1 MKTNTIVFGL
11 LLALA
16 LPSVAAEIP
25 DRPEKLTFPKLTYE
39 PPNGAEYRV
48 PLKSGPVA
56 FVVPN
61 RELPLVSISILVRT
75 GKYNE
80 PKGKEGLAAMTGY
93 LLSKGGTQNRSAEEL
108 EERLAFLAAGLTS
121 SVGDTSGSVGVN
133 LLSKDLDEGLT
144 MLREVLTA
152 PQFQKDRI
160 DLYKTQQLQA
170 MKQRNDDSRNIE
182 RRELVRLAYG
192 DRFFRSQVTTKASI
206 ESINE
211 ADLRGFHQAWFHP
224 RNFVVAV
231 SGDFDRKTMVAK
243 LEALFAK
250 WPYRAQAAKPVPTD
264 KQFAKPGVY
273 LVDKE
278 VNQGRVDIML
288 PGILRDNPDYYAVQ
302 VMNDI
307 LGGGGFTSRI
317 TNRVRSDEGLAYSA
331 YSYCPGGTYFPRTF
345 VAGYQSKSRT
355 VLYAAQIVLE
365 EMRKI
370 TQEQVTDKEIE
381 TAKASYI
388 QTFPQ
393 AFETKTAV
401 ASTFASEEFTGRL
414 AKNPAYY
421 KSFRAKIAAVTKD
434 DIQRVAA
441 KYLTPDKV
449 AILVVGNKEEIL
461 KGHPDHPV
469 TVKSLTSGGL
479 KEVPLRDPYTL
490 KPLK

>member
-1 MKTNTIVFGL
+1 MKNLFVIFLVFSVGL
-11 LLALA
+11 SVFAA
-16 LPSVAAEIP
+16 DIPS
-25 DRPEKLTFPKLTYE
+25 RPEKLKFPELKYE
-39 PPNGAEYRV
+39 PPKGSDYRV
-48 PLKSGPVA
+48 ELKSGPVA

-61 RELPLVSISILVRT
+61 RELPLISISILVRT

-93 LLSKGGTQNRSAEEL
+93 LLSKGGTKSHSAEAL
-108 EERLAFLAAGLTS
+108 EERLAFLAAGLS
-121 SVGDTSGSVGVN
+121 SNIGDTSGSVGVN
-133 LLSKDLDEGLT
+133 LLSKDLEEGLAI
-144 MLREVLTA
+144 LREVLTV
-152 PQFQKDRI
+152 PRFQRDRF
-160 DLYKTQQLQA
+160 DLYKTQQIQS

-192 DRFFRSQVTTKASI
+192 DHFFRSQSPTKASI
-206 ESINE
+206 DSITVS
-211 ADLRGFHQAWFHP
+211 DLRSFHRDWFHP
-224 RNFVVAV
+224 GNFVVSV
-231 SGDFDRKTMVAK
+231 SGDFDRKEMVLK
-243 LEALFAK
+243 LEKLFSDWSPK
-250 WPYRAQAAKPVPTD
+250 GKTAKPVPTN
-264 KQFAKPGVY
+264 KKFAKAGIY
-273 LVDKE
+273 IVDKE

-288 PGILRDNPDYYAVQ
+288 PGIMRDNPDYYAVQ

-370 TQEQVTDKEIE
+370 TQEEVTDKEIE

-393 AFETKTAV
+393 AFETKGAI

-414 AKNPAYY
+414 SNNPNYFDN
-421 KSFRAKIAAVTKD
+421 FRSKIRAVTKAD
-434 DIQRVAA
+434 VQRVAG

-449 AILVVGNKEEIL
+449 AILIIGDKEEIL
-461 KGHPDHPV
+461 KGHPDHLV
-469 TVKSLTSGGL
+469 SVDSLTSGGV
-479 KEVPLRDPYTL
+479 KDIPMRDPFTL
-490 KPLK
+490 QPLK

>member
-1 MKTNTIVFGL
+1 MKYLFAIFLVFSLGL
-11 LLALA
+11 SAFA
-16 LPSVAAEIP
+16 VDIPS
-25 DRPEKLTFPKLTYE
+25 RPEKLKFPELKYE
-39 PPNGAEYRV
+39 PPKGSDYRV
-48 PLKSGPVA
+48 ELKSGPVA

-61 RELPLVSISILVRT
+61 RELPLISISILVRT

-93 LLSKGGTQNRSAEEL
+93 LLSKGGTKSHSAEAL
-108 EERLAFLAAGLTS
+108 EERLAFLAAGLS
-121 SVGDTSGSVGVN
+121 SNIGDTSGSVGVN
-133 LLSKDLDEGLT
+133 LLSKDLEEGLAI
-144 MLREVLTA
+144 LREVLTV
-152 PQFQKDRI
+152 PRFQRDRF
-160 DLYKTQQLQA
+160 DLYKTQQIQS

-192 DRFFRSQVTTKASI
+192 EHFFRSQSPTKASI
-206 ESINE
+206 DSITES
-211 ADLRGFHQAWFHP
+211 DLRSFHRDWFHP
-224 RNFVVAV
+224 DNFVVSV
-231 SGDFDRKTMVAK
+231 SGDFDRKEMVLK
-243 LEALFAK
+243 LEKLFSDWSPK
-250 WPYRAQAAKPVPTD
+250 GKTAKPVPTN
-264 KQFAKPGVY
+264 KKFAKAGIY
-273 LVDKE
+273 IVDKE

-288 PGILRDNPDYYAVQ
+288 PGIMRDNPDYYAVQ

-370 TQEQVTDKEIE
+370 TQEEVTDKEIE

-393 AFETKTAV
+393 AFETKGAV

-414 AKNPAYY
+414 SNNPNYFEN
-421 KSFRAKIAAVTKD
+421 FRSKIRAVTKAD
-434 DIQRVAA
+434 VQRVAG
-441 KYLTPDKV
+441 KYLKPDKV
-449 AILVVGNKEEIL
+449 AILIIGDKEEIL
-461 KGHPDHPV
+461 KGHPDHLV
-469 TVKSLTSGGL
+469 NVDSLTSGGV
-479 KEVPLRDPYTL
+479 KDIPMRDPFTL
-490 KPLK
+490 QPLK

>member
-1 MKTNTIVFGL
+1 MKNLFVIFLVFSVGL
-11 LLALA
+11 SVFAA
-16 LPSVAAEIP
+16 DIPS
-25 DRPEKLTFPKLTYE
+25 RPEKLKFPALKYE
-39 PPNGAEYRV
+39 PPKGSDYRV
-48 PLKSGPVA
+48 ELKSGPVA

-61 RELPLVSISILVRT
+61 RELPLISISILVRT

-93 LLSKGGTQNRSAEEL
+93 LLSKGGTKSHSAEAL
-108 EERLAFLAAGLTS
+108 EERLAFLAAGLS
-121 SVGDTSGSVGVN
+121 SNIGDTSGSVGVN
-133 LLSKDLDEGLT
+133 LLSKDLEEGLAI
-144 MLREVLTA
+144 LREVLTV
-152 PQFQKDRI
+152 PRFQRDRF
-160 DLYKTQQLQA
+160 DLYKTQQIQS

-192 DRFFRSQVTTKASI
+192 DHFFRSQSPTKASI
-206 ESINE
+206 DSITVS
-211 ADLRGFHQAWFHP
+211 DLRSFHRDWFHP
-224 RNFVVAV
+224 GNFVVSV
-231 SGDFDRKTMVAK
+231 SGDFDRKEMVLK
-243 LEALFAK
+243 LEKLFSDWSPK
-250 WPYRAQAAKPVPTD
+250 GKTAKPVPTN
-264 KQFAKPGVY
+264 KKFAKAGIY
-273 LVDKE
+273 IVDKE

-288 PGILRDNPDYYAVQ
+288 PGIMRDNPDYYAVQ

-370 TQEQVTDKEIE
+370 TQEEVTDKEIE

-393 AFETKTAV
+393 AFETKGAI

-414 AKNPAYY
+414 SNNPNYFDN
-421 KSFRAKIAAVTKD
+421 FRSKIRAVTKAD
-434 DIQRVAA
+434 VQRVAG

-449 AILVVGNKEEIL
+449 AILIIGDKEEIL
-461 KGHPDHPV
+461 KGHPDHLV
-469 TVKSLTSGGL
+469 SVDSLTSGGV
-479 KEVPLRDPYTL
+479 KDIPMRDPFTL
-490 KPLK
+490 QPLK

>member
-1 MKTNTIVFGL
+1 MKNLFVIFLVFSVGL
-11 LLALA
+11 SVFAA
-16 LPSVAAEIP
+16 DIPS
-25 DRPEKLTFPKLTYE
+25 RPEKLKFPALKYE
-39 PPNGAEYRV
+39 PPKGSDYRV
-48 PLKSGPVA
+48 ELKSGPVA

-61 RELPLVSISILVRT
+61 RELPLISISILVRT

-93 LLSKGGTQNRSAEEL
+93 LLSKGGTKSHSAEAL
-108 EERLAFLAAGLTS
+108 EERLAFLAAGLS
-121 SVGDTSGSVGVN
+121 SNIGDTSGSVGVN
-133 LLSKDLDEGLT
+133 LLSKDLDEGLAI
-144 MLREVLTA
+144 LREVLTV
-152 PQFQKDRI
+152 PRFQKDRF
-160 DLYKTQQLQA
+160 DLYKTQQIQS

-192 DRFFRSQVTTKASI
+192 DHFFRSQSPTKASI
-206 ESINE
+206 DSITVS
-211 ADLRGFHQAWFHP
+211 DLRSFHRDWFHP
-224 RNFVVAV
+224 GNFVVSV
-231 SGDFDRKTMVAK
+231 SGDFDRKEMVLK
-243 LEALFAK
+243 LEKLFSDWSPK
-250 WPYRAQAAKPVPTD
+250 GKTAKPVPTN
-264 KQFAKPGVY
+264 KKFAKAGIY
-273 LVDKE
+273 IVDKE

-288 PGILRDNPDYYAVQ
+288 PGIMRDNPDYYAVQ

-370 TQEQVTDKEIE
+370 TQEEVTDKEIE

-393 AFETKTAV
+393 AFETKGAI

-414 AKNPAYY
+414 SNNPNYFDN
-421 KSFRAKIAAVTKD
+421 FRSKIRAVTKAD
-434 DIQRVAA
+434 VQRVAG

-449 AILVVGNKEEIL
+449 AILIIGDKEEIL
-461 KGHPDHPV
+461 KGHPDHLV
-469 TVKSLTSGGL
+469 SVDSLASGGV
-479 KEVPLRDPYTL
+479 KDIPMRDPFTL
-490 KPLK
+490 QPLK

>member
-1 MKTNTIVFGL
+1 MNNKTIIFGW
-11 LLALA
+11 LLALV
-16 LPSVAAEIP
+16 LPGVAAKIP
-25 DRPEKLTFPKLTYE
+25 ERPEQLKFPKLTYA
-39 PPNGAEYRV
+39 PPTGKEYRV

-75 GKYNE
+75 GKFNE

-93 LLSKGGTQNRSAEEL
+93 LLSKGGTKNHSAEEL
-108 EERLAFLAAGLTS
+108 EERLAFLAAGLSS

-133 LLSKDLDEGLT
+133 LLSKDLDEGLA
-144 MLREVLTA
+144 MLREVLTV
-152 PQFQKDRI
+152 PRFQKDRM
-160 DLYKTQQLQA
+160 DLYKTQQIQA

-182 RRELVRLAYG
+182 RRELIRLAYG
-192 DRFFRSQVTTKASI
+192 DHFFRSQVTTKASI
-206 ESINE
+206 ESITE
-211 ADLRGFHQAWFHP
+211 ADLRAFHQAWFHP

-231 SGDFDRKTMVAK
+231 SGDFDRQAMVAK
-243 LEALFAK
+243 LERLFAK
-250 WPYRAQAAKPVPTD
+250 WPYQGQAAKPVPTN

-345 VAGYQSKSRT
+345 VAGYQSKSGT

-401 ASTFASEEFTGRL
+401 AGTFASEEFTGRL
-414 AKNPAYY
+414 AKDPAYY
-421 KSFRAKIAAVTKD
+421 KNFRDKIAAVTKE

-449 AILVVGNKEEIL
+449 AILVVGNKKEIL

-469 TVKSLTSGGL
+469 TIESLTPGGL
-479 KEVPLRDPYTL
+479 KDVPLRDPYTL

>member
-1 MKTNTIVFGL
+1 MKNLFVIFLVFSVGL
-11 LLALA
+11 SVFAA
-16 LPSVAAEIP
+16 DIPS
-25 DRPEKLTFPKLTYE
+25 RPEKLKFPELKYE
-39 PPNGAEYRV
+39 PPKGSDYRV
-48 PLKSGPVA
+48 ELKSGPVA

-61 RELPLVSISILVRT
+61 RELPLISISILVRT

-93 LLSKGGTQNRSAEEL
+93 LLSKGGTKSHSAEAL
-108 EERLAFLAAGLTS
+108 EERLAFLAAGLS
-121 SVGDTSGSVGVN
+121 SNIGDTSGSVGVN
-133 LLSKDLDEGLT
+133 LLSKDLDEGLAI
-144 MLREVLTA
+144 LREVLTV
-152 PQFQKDRI
+152 PRFQRDRF
-160 DLYKTQQLQA
+160 DLYKTQQIQS

-192 DRFFRSQVTTKASI
+192 DHFFRSQSPTKASI
-206 ESINE
+206 DSITVS
-211 ADLRGFHQAWFHP
+211 DLRSFHRDWFHP
-224 RNFVVAV
+224 GNFVVSV
-231 SGDFDRKTMVAK
+231 SGDFNRKEMVLK
-243 LEALFAK
+243 LEKLFSDWSPK
-250 WPYRAQAAKPVPTD
+250 GKTAKPVPTN
-264 KQFAKPGVY
+264 KKFAKAGIY
-273 LVDKE
+273 IVDKE

-288 PGILRDNPDYYAVQ
+288 PGIMRDNPDYYAVQ

-370 TQEQVTDKEIE
+370 TQEEVTDKEIE

-393 AFETKTAV
+393 AFETKGAI

-414 AKNPAYY
+414 SNNPNYFDN
-421 KSFRAKIAAVTKD
+421 FRSKIRAVTKAD
-434 DIQRVAA
+434 VQRVAG

-449 AILVVGNKEEIL
+449 AILIIGDKEEIL
-461 KGHPDHPV
+461 KGHPDHLV
-469 TVKSLTSGGL
+469 SVDSLTSGGV
-479 KEVPLRDPYTL
+479 KDIPMRDPFTL
-490 KPLK
+490 QPLK

>member
-1 MKTNTIVFGL
+1 MKNLFVIFLVFSVGL
-11 LLALA
+11 SVFAA
-16 LPSVAAEIP
+16 DIPS
-25 DRPEKLTFPKLTYE
+25 RPEKLKFPELKYE
-39 PPNGAEYRV
+39 PPKGSDYRV
-48 PLKSGPVA
+48 ELKSGPVA

-61 RELPLVSISILVRT
+61 RELPLISISILVRT

-93 LLSKGGTQNRSAEEL
+93 LLSKGGTKSHSAEAL
-108 EERLAFLAAGLTS
+108 EERLAFLAAGLS
-121 SVGDTSGSVGVN
+121 SNIGDTSGSVGVN
-133 LLSKDLDEGLT
+133 LLSKDLDEGLAI
-144 MLREVLTA
+144 LREVLTV
-152 PQFQKDRI
+152 PRFQRDRF
-160 DLYKTQQLQA
+160 DLYKTQQIQS

-192 DRFFRSQVTTKASI
+192 DHFFRSQSATKASI
-206 ESINE
+206 DSITES
-211 ADLRGFHQAWFHP
+211 DLRGFHRDWFHP
-224 RNFVVAV
+224 GNFVVSV
-231 SGDFDRKTMVAK
+231 SGDFDRKEMVLK
-243 LEALFAK
+243 LERLFSDWSPK
-250 WPYRAQAAKPVPTD
+250 GKTAKPVPTN
-264 KQFAKPGVY
+264 KKFAKAGIY
-273 LVDKE
+273 IVDKE

-288 PGILRDNPDYYAVQ
+288 PGIMRDNPDYYAVQ

-370 TQEQVTDKEIE
+370 TQEEVTDKEIE

-393 AFETKTAV
+393 SFETKGAV

-414 AKNPAYY
+414 SNNPNYFEN
-421 KSFRAKIAAVTKD
+421 FRSKIRAVTKAD
-434 DIQRVAA
+434 VQRVAG
-441 KYLTPDKV
+441 KYLKPDKV
-449 AILVVGNKEEIL
+449 AILIIGDKEEIL
-461 KGHPDHPV
+461 KGHPDHLV
-469 TVKSLTSGGL
+469 NVDSLTSGGV
-479 KEVPLRDPYTL
+479 KDIPMRDPFTL
-490 KPLK
+490 QPLK

>member
-1 MKTNTIVFGL
+1 MKHLFAIFLVFSLGL
-11 LLALA
+11 SAFA
-16 LPSVAAEIP
+16 VDIPS
-25 DRPEKLTFPKLTYE
+25 RPEKLKFPELKYE
-39 PPNGAEYRV
+39 PPKGSDYRV
-48 PLKSGPVA
+48 ELKSGPVA

-61 RELPLVSISILVRT
+61 RELPLISISILVRT

-93 LLSKGGTQNRSAEEL
+93 LLSKGGTKSHSAEAL
-108 EERLAFLAAGLTS
+108 EERLAFLAAGLS
-121 SVGDTSGSVGVN
+121 SNIGDTSGSVGVN
-133 LLSKDLDEGLT
+133 LLSKDLEEGLAI
-144 MLREVLTA
+144 LREVLTV
-152 PQFQKDRI
+152 PRFQRDRF
-160 DLYKTQQLQA
+160 DLYKTQQIQS

-192 DRFFRSQVTTKASI
+192 DHFFRSQSPTKASI
-206 ESINE
+206 DSITES
-211 ADLRGFHQAWFHP
+211 DLRGFHRDWFHP
-224 RNFVVAV
+224 DNFVVSV
-231 SGDFDRKTMVAK
+231 SGDFDRKEMVLK
-243 LEALFAK
+243 LEKLFSDWSSK
-250 WPYRAQAAKPVPTD
+250 GKTAKPVPTN
-264 KQFAKPGVY
+264 KKFAKAGIY
-273 LVDKE
+273 IVDKE

-288 PGILRDNPDYYAVQ
+288 PGIMRDNPDYYAVQ

-370 TQEQVTDKEIE
+370 TQEEVTDKEIE

-393 AFETKTAV
+393 AFETKGAI

-414 AKNPAYY
+414 SNNPNYFDN
-421 KSFRAKIAAVTKD
+421 FRSKIRAVTKAD
-434 DIQRVAA
+434 VQRVAG

-449 AILVVGNKEEIL
+449 AILIIGDKEEIL
-461 KGHPDHPV
+461 KGHPDHLV
-469 TVKSLTSGGL
+469 SVDSLTSGGV
-479 KEVPLRDPYTL
+479 KDIPMRDPFTL
-490 KPLK
+490 QPLK

>member
-1 MKTNTIVFGL
+1 MKNLFVIFLVFSVGL
-11 LLALA
+11 SVFAA
-16 LPSVAAEIP
+16 DIPS
-25 DRPEKLTFPKLTYE
+25 RPEKLKFPELKYE
-39 PPNGAEYRV
+39 PPKGSDYRV
-48 PLKSGPVA
+48 ELKSGPVA
-56 FVVPN
+56 FVIPN
-61 RELPLVSISILVRT
+61 RELPLISISILVRT

-93 LLSKGGTQNRSAEEL
+93 LLSKGGTKRHSAEAL
-108 EERLAFLAAGLTS
+108 EERLAFLAAGLS
-121 SVGDTSGSVGVN
+121 SNIGDTSGSVGVN
-133 LLSKDLDEGLT
+133 LLSKDLDEGLAI
-144 MLREVLTA
+144 LREVLTV
-152 PQFQKDRI
+152 PRFQRDRF
-160 DLYKTQQLQA
+160 DLYKTQQIQS

-192 DRFFRSQVTTKASI
+192 DHFFRSQSATKTSI
-206 ESINE
+206 DSITES
-211 ADLRGFHQAWFHP
+211 DLRDFHRDWFHP
-224 RNFVVAV
+224 GNFVVSV
-231 SGDFDRKTMVAK
+231 SGDFDRKEMVLK
-243 LEALFAK
+243 LEKLFSDWSPK
-250 WPYRAQAAKPVPTD
+250 GKTAKPVPTN
-264 KQFAKPGVY
+264 KKFAKAGIY
-273 LVDKE
+273 IVDKE

-288 PGILRDNPDYYAVQ
+288 PGIMRDNPDYYAVQ

-370 TQEQVTDKEIE
+370 TQEEVTDKEIE

-393 AFETKTAV
+393 AFETKGAV

-414 AKNPAYY
+414 SNNPNYFDN
-421 KSFRAKIAAVTKD
+421 FRSKIRAVTKAD
-434 DIQRVAA
+434 VQRVAG

-449 AILVVGNKEEIL
+449 AILIIGDKEEIL
-461 KGHPDHPV
+461 KGHPDHLV
-469 TVKSLTSGGL
+469 NVDSLTSGGV
-479 KEVPLRDPYTL
+479 KDIPMRDPFTL
-490 KPLK
+490 QPLK

>member
-1 MKTNTIVFGL
+1 MKNLFVIFLVFSVGL
-11 LLALA
+11 SVFAA
-16 LPSVAAEIP
+16 DIPS
-25 DRPEKLTFPKLTYE
+25 RPEKLKFPELKYE
-39 PPNGAEYRV
+39 PPKGSDYRV
-48 PLKSGPVA
+48 ELKSGPVA

-61 RELPLVSISILVRT
+61 RELPLISISILVRT

-93 LLSKGGTQNRSAEEL
+93 LLSKGGTKSHSAEAL
-108 EERLAFLAAGLTS
+108 EERLAFLAAGLS
-121 SVGDTSGSVGVN
+121 SNIGDTSGSVGVN
-133 LLSKDLDEGLT
+133 LLSKDLDEGLAI
-144 MLREVLTA
+144 LREVLTV
-152 PQFQKDRI
+152 PRFQRDRF
-160 DLYKTQQLQA
+160 DLYKTQQIQS

-192 DRFFRSQVTTKASI
+192 DHFFRSQSPTKASI
-206 ESINE
+206 DSITVS
-211 ADLRGFHQAWFHP
+211 DLRSFHRDWFHP
-224 RNFVVAV
+224 GNFVVSV
-231 SGDFDRKTMVAK
+231 SGDFDRKEMVLK
-243 LEALFAK
+243 LEKLFSDWSPK
-250 WPYRAQAAKPVPTD
+250 GKTAKPVPTN
-264 KQFAKPGVY
+264 KKFAKAGIY
-273 LVDKE
+273 IVDKE

-288 PGILRDNPDYYAVQ
+288 PGIMRDNPDYYAVQ

-370 TQEQVTDKEIE
+370 TQEEVTDKEIE

-393 AFETKTAV
+393 AFETKGAI

-414 AKNPAYY
+414 SNNPNYFDN
-421 KSFRAKIAAVTKD
+421 FRSKIRAVTKAD
-434 DIQRVAA
+434 VQRVAG

-449 AILVVGNKEEIL
+449 AILIIGDKEEIL
-461 KGHPDHPV
+461 KGHPDHLV
-469 TVKSLTSGGL
+469 SVDSLTSGGV
-479 KEVPLRDPYTL
+479 KDIPMRDPFTL
-490 KPLK
+490 QPLK

>member
-1 MKTNTIVFGL
+1 MKYLFAIFLVFSLGL
-11 LLALA
+11 SAFA
-16 LPSVAAEIP
+16 VDIPS
-25 DRPEKLTFPKLTYE
+25 RPEKLKFPELKYE
-39 PPNGAEYRV
+39 PPKGSDYRV
-48 PLKSGPVA
+48 ELKSGPVA

-61 RELPLVSISILVRT
+61 RELPLISISILVRT

-93 LLSKGGTQNRSAEEL
+93 LLSKGGTKSHSAEAL
-108 EERLAFLAAGLTS
+108 EERLAFLAAGLS
-121 SVGDTSGSVGVN
+121 SNIGDTSGSVGVN
-133 LLSKDLDEGLT
+133 LLSKDLEEGLAI
-144 MLREVLTA
+144 LREVLTV
-152 PQFQKDRI
+152 PRFQRDRF
-160 DLYKTQQLQA
+160 DLYKTQQIQS

-192 DRFFRSQVTTKASI
+192 DHFFRSQSPTKASI
-206 ESINE
+206 DSITES
-211 ADLRGFHQAWFHP
+211 DLRSFHRDWFHP
-224 RNFVVAV
+224 DNFVVSV
-231 SGDFDRKTMVAK
+231 SGDFDRKEMVLK
-243 LEALFAK
+243 LEKLFSDWSPKGKTAKTVPTNKKFAK
-250 WPYRAQAAKPVPTD
+250 AGIYI
-264 KQFAKPGVY
+264 
-273 LVDKE
+273 VDKE

-288 PGILRDNPDYYAVQ
+288 PGIMRDNPDYYAVQ

-370 TQEQVTDKEIE
+370 TQEEVTDKEIE

-393 AFETKTAV
+393 AFETKGAV

-414 AKNPAYY
+414 SNNPNYFEN
-421 KSFRAKIAAVTKD
+421 FRSKIRAVTKAD
-434 DIQRVAA
+434 VQRVAG
-441 KYLTPDKV
+441 KYLKPDKV
-449 AILVVGNKEEIL
+449 VILIIGDKEEIL
-461 KGHPDHPV
+461 KGHPDHLV
-469 TVKSLTSGGL
+469 NVDSLTSGGV
-479 KEVPLRDPYTL
+479 KDIPMRDPFTL
-490 KPLK
+490 QPLK

>member
-1 MKTNTIVFGL
+1 MKYLFAIFLVFSLGL
-11 LLALA
+11 SAFA
-16 LPSVAAEIP
+16 VDIPS
-25 DRPEKLTFPKLTYE
+25 RPEKLKFPELKYE
-39 PPNGAEYRV
+39 PPKGSDYRV
-48 PLKSGPVA
+48 ELKSGPVA

-61 RELPLVSISILVRT
+61 RELPLISISILVRT

-93 LLSKGGTQNRSAEEL
+93 LLSKGGTKSHSAEAL
-108 EERLAFLAAGLTS
+108 EERLAFLAAGLS
-121 SVGDTSGSVGVN
+121 SNIGDTSGSVGVN
-133 LLSKDLDEGLT
+133 LLSKDLEEGLAI
-144 MLREVLTA
+144 LREVLTV
-152 PQFQKDRI
+152 PRFQRDRF
-160 DLYKTQQLQA
+160 DLYKIQQIQS

-192 DRFFRSQVTTKASI
+192 DHFFRSQSPTKASI
-206 ESINE
+206 DSITES
-211 ADLRGFHQAWFHP
+211 DLRSFHRDWFHP
-224 RNFVVAV
+224 DNFVVSV
-231 SGDFDRKTMVAK
+231 SGDFDRKEMVLK
-243 LEALFAK
+243 LEKLFSDWSPKGKTAKTVPTNKKFAK
-250 WPYRAQAAKPVPTD
+250 AGIYI
-264 KQFAKPGVY
+264 
-273 LVDKE
+273 VDKE

-288 PGILRDNPDYYAVQ
+288 PGIMRDNPDYYAVQ

-370 TQEQVTDKEIE
+370 TQEEVTDKEIE

-393 AFETKTAV
+393 AFETKGAV

-414 AKNPAYY
+414 SNNPNYFEN
-421 KSFRAKIAAVTKD
+421 FRSKIRAVTKAD
-434 DIQRVAA
+434 VQRVAG
-441 KYLTPDKV
+441 KYLKPDKV
-449 AILVVGNKEEIL
+449 VILIIGDKEEIL
-461 KGHPDHPV
+461 KGHPDHLV
-469 TVKSLTSGGL
+469 NVDSLTSGGV
-479 KEVPLRDPYTL
+479 KDIPMRDPFTL
-490 KPLK
+490 QPLK

>member
-1 MKTNTIVFGL
+1 MKNLFVIFLVFSVGL
-11 LLALA
+11 SVFAA
-16 LPSVAAEIP
+16 DIPS
-25 DRPEKLTFPKLTYE
+25 RPEKLKFPELKYE
-39 PPNGAEYRV
+39 PPKGSDYRV
-48 PLKSGPVA
+48 ELKSGPVA

-61 RELPLVSISILVRT
+61 RELPLISISILVRT

-93 LLSKGGTQNRSAEEL
+93 LLSKGGTKSHSAEAL
-108 EERLAFLAAGLTS
+108 EERLAFLAAGLS
-121 SVGDTSGSVGVN
+121 SNIGDTSGSVGVN
-133 LLSKDLDEGLT
+133 LLSKDLDEGLAI
-144 MLREVLTA
+144 LREVLTV
-152 PQFQKDRI
+152 PRFQRDRF
-160 DLYKTQQLQA
+160 DLYKTQQIQS

-192 DRFFRSQVTTKASI
+192 DHFFRSQSATKASI
-206 ESINE
+206 DSITES
-211 ADLRGFHQAWFHP
+211 DLRDFHRDWFHP
-224 RNFVVAV
+224 GNFVVSV
-231 SGDFDRKTMVAK
+231 SGDFDRKEMVLK
-243 LEALFAK
+243 LEKLFSDWSPK
-250 WPYRAQAAKPVPTD
+250 GKTAKPVPTN
-264 KQFAKPGVY
+264 KKFAKAGIY
-273 LVDKE
+273 IVDKE

-288 PGILRDNPDYYAVQ
+288 PGIMRDNPDYYAVQ

-370 TQEQVTDKEIE
+370 TQEEVTDKEIE

-393 AFETKTAV
+393 AFETKGAV

-414 AKNPAYY
+414 SNNPNYFDN
-421 KSFRAKIAAVTKD
+421 FRSKIRAVTKAD
-434 DIQRVAA
+434 VQRVAG

-449 AILVVGNKEEIL
+449 AILIIGDKEEIL
-461 KGHPDHPV
+461 KGHPDHLV
-469 TVKSLTSGGL
+469 NVDSLTSGGV
-479 KEVPLRDPYTL
+479 KDIPMRDPFTL
-490 KPLK
+490 QPLK

>member
-1 MKTNTIVFGL
+1 MKNLFVIFLVFSVGFSVF
-11 LLALA
+11 AA
-16 LPSVAAEIP
+16 DIPS
-25 DRPEKLTFPKLTYE
+25 RPEKLKFPELKYE
-39 PPNGAEYRV
+39 PPKGSDYRV
-48 PLKSGPVA
+48 ELKSGPVA

-61 RELPLVSISILVRT
+61 RELPLISISILVRT

-93 LLSKGGTQNRSAEEL
+93 LLSKGGTKSHSAEAL
-108 EERLAFLAAGLTS
+108 EERLAFLAAGLS
-121 SVGDTSGSVGVN
+121 SNIGDTSGSVGVN
-133 LLSKDLDEGLT
+133 LLSKDLDEGLAI
-144 MLREVLTA
+144 LREVLTV
-152 PQFQKDRI
+152 PRFQRDRF
-160 DLYKTQQLQA
+160 DLYKTQQIQS

-192 DRFFRSQVTTKASI
+192 DHFFRSQSATKASI
-206 ESINE
+206 DSITES
-211 ADLRGFHQAWFHP
+211 DLRDFHRDWFHP
-224 RNFVVAV
+224 GNFVVSV
-231 SGDFDRKTMVAK
+231 SGDFDRKEMVLK
-243 LEALFAK
+243 LEKLFSDWSPK
-250 WPYRAQAAKPVPTD
+250 GKTAKPVPTN
-264 KQFAKPGVY
+264 KKFAKAGIY
-273 LVDKE
+273 IVDKE

-288 PGILRDNPDYYAVQ
+288 PGIMRDNPDYYAVQ

-370 TQEQVTDKEIE
+370 TQEEVTDKEIE

-393 AFETKTAV
+393 AFETKGAV
-401 ASTFASEEFTGRL
+401 ASTFSSEEFTGRL
-414 AKNPAYY
+414 SNNPNYFDN
-421 KSFRAKIAAVTKD
+421 FRSKIRAVTKAD
-434 DIQRVAA
+434 VQRVAG

-449 AILVVGNKEEIL
+449 AILIIGDKEEIL
-461 KGHPDHPV
+461 KGHPDHLV
-469 TVKSLTSGGL
+469 NVDSLTSGGV
-479 KEVPLRDPYTL
+479 KDIPMRDPFTL
-490 KPLK
+490 QPLK

>member
-1 MKTNTIVFGL
+1 MKNLFVIFLVFSVGL
-11 LLALA
+11 SVFAA
-16 LPSVAAEIP
+16 DIPS
-25 DRPEKLTFPKLTYE
+25 RPEKLKFPELKYE
-39 PPNGAEYRV
+39 PPKGSDYRV
-48 PLKSGPVA
+48 ELKSGPVA

-61 RELPLVSISILVRT
+61 RELPLISISILVRT

-93 LLSKGGTQNRSAEEL
+93 LLSKGGTKSHSAEAL
-108 EERLAFLAAGLTS
+108 EERLAFLAAGLS
-121 SVGDTSGSVGVN
+121 SNIGDTSGSVGVN
-133 LLSKDLDEGLT
+133 LLSKDLDEGLAI
-144 MLREVLTA
+144 LREVLTV
-152 PQFQKDRI
+152 PRFQRDRF
-160 DLYKTQQLQA
+160 DLYKTQQIQS

-192 DRFFRSQVTTKASI
+192 DHFFRSQSPTKASI
-206 ESINE
+206 DSITVS
-211 ADLRGFHQAWFHP
+211 DLRSFHRDWFHP
-224 RNFVVAV
+224 GNFVVSV
-231 SGDFDRKTMVAK
+231 SGDFNRKEMVLK
-243 LEALFAK
+243 LEKLFSDWSPK
-250 WPYRAQAAKPVPTD
+250 GKTAQPVPTN
-264 KQFAKPGVY
+264 KKFAKAGIY
-273 LVDKE
+273 IVDKE

-288 PGILRDNPDYYAVQ
+288 PGIMRDNPDYYAVQ

-370 TQEQVTDKEIE
+370 TQEEVTDKEIE

-393 AFETKTAV
+393 AFETKGAI

-414 AKNPAYY
+414 SNNPNYFDN
-421 KSFRAKIAAVTKD
+421 FRSKIRAVTKAD
-434 DIQRVAA
+434 VQRVAG

-449 AILVVGNKEEIL
+449 AILIIGDKEEIL
-461 KGHPDHPV
+461 KGHPDHLV
-469 TVKSLTSGGL
+469 SVDSLTSGGV
-479 KEVPLRDPYTL
+479 KDIPMRDPFTL
-490 KPLK
+490 QPLK